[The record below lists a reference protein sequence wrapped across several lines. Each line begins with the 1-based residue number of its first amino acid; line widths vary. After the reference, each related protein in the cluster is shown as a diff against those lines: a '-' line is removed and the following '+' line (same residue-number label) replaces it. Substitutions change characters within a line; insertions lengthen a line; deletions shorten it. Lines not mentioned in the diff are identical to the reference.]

1 MLSIQL
7 HAQNLEK
14 NINRFYGLR
23 VTKNLFGAW
32 TITIQY
38 TQFRTRGPT
47 KLFFCDTVEEAKSRV
62 NLILQR
68 RLNYNRR
75 MGCHYRIIHVDA
87 DPSIILQEW
96 VPDFNN
102 LSTKIENYIP

>member
-14 NINRFYGLR
+14 NINRFYGVR

-47 KLFFCDTVEEAKSRV
+47 KLFFCDSLEEARARV
-62 NLILQR
+62 QLILKR
-68 RLNYNRR
+68 RMNYNRR
-75 MGCHYRIIHVDA
+75 MECKYSIAHIDS
-87 DPSIILQEW
+87 DPSIVLDEW
-96 VPDFNN
+96 IPEF
-102 LSTKIENYIP
+102 STLTQPAPQVIT

>member
-14 NINRFYGLR
+14 NIDRFYGVR
-23 VTKNLFGAW
+23 VTKNLFGSW

-47 KLFFCDTVEEAKSRV
+47 KLFFCDSLEETRERV
-62 NLILQR
+62 QIILKR
-68 RLNYNRR
+68 RMNYNRK
-75 MGCHYRIIHVDA
+75 MECKYSIAHIDS
-87 DPSIILQEW
+87 DPSIILEDWIPEFHALIQ
-96 VPDFNN
+96 P
-102 LSTKIENYIP
+102 TAKITP